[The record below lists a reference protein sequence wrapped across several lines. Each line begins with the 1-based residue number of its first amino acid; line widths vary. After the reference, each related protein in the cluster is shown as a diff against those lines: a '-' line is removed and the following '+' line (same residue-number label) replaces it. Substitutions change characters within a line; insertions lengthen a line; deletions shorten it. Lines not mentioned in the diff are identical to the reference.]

1 MKDYASK
8 LFVVEEKHTAAAMGS
23 GDLAVLATPA
33 LVAMVENTAKESIQN
48 LVDPEQTT
56 VGIEIQ
62 MNHSAATAL
71 GKKVLCK
78 VKLVQQEKRV
88 LVFQFEAT
96 VEDQLIASGIHKR
109 AIVETEKFMSK

>member
-23 GDLAVLATPA
+23 CDLAVLATPN
-33 LVAMVENTAKESIQN
+33 LVAMVENPAKESIQN
-48 LVDPEQTT
+48 LVNPEQTT

-62 MNHSAATAL
+62 MNYSAATAL

-96 VEDQLIASGIHKR
+96 VEEADCFGHS
-109 AIVETEKFMSK
+109 

>member
-8 LFVVEEKHTAAAMGS
+8 LFVVEEKHT
-23 GDLAVLATPA
+23 
-33 LVAMVENTAKESIQN
+33 
-48 LVDPEQTT
+48 
-56 VGIEIQ
+56 
-62 MNHSAATAL
+62 AATAL

-96 VEDQLIASGIHKR
+96 VEEADCFGHS
-109 AIVETEKFMSK
+109 

>member
-1 MKDYASK
+1 MKDYSSK

-33 LVAMVENTAKESIQN
+33 LVAMVENTAKESIQI
-48 LVDPEQTT
+48 LVNPGQTT
-56 VGIEIQ
+56 VGIQIQ
-62 MNHSAATAL
+62 MNHSAAAAL

-78 VKLVQQEKRV
+78 VNLIQQEKRV
-88 LVFQFEAT
+88 LVFQFEAM
-96 VEDQLIASGIHKR
+96 VEDRLIASGIHKR

>member
-8 LFVVEEKHTAAAMGS
+8 LFVVEAKHTAA
-23 GDLAVLATPA
+23 
-33 LVAMVENTAKESIQN
+33 AMVENTAKESIKN
-48 LVDPEQTT
+48 FVNPEQTT

-71 GKKVLCK
+71 GKMVLCK
-78 VKLVQQEKRV
+78 VNLVQQEKRV

-96 VEDQLIASGIHKR
+96 VEEADCFGHS
-109 AIVETEKFMSK
+109 